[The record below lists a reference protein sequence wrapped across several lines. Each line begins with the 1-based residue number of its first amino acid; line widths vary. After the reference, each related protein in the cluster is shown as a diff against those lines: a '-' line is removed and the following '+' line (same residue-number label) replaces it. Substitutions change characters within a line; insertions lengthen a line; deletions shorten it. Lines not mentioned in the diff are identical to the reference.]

1 MSDIFDVKDRAI
13 AAAKASLG
21 TNWNTVANSAV
32 PQIEALLQLTWEIE
46 KGKGSFRSGE
56 YESLLATQKST
67 FVAVLATYEAISEEI
82 AWQALNAAFAVILSG
97 VRKLL

>member
-1 MSDIFDVKDRAI
+1 MSDIFDLRDSAI
-13 AAAKASLG
+13 NAAKNALG
-21 TNWNTVANSAV
+21 ANWNTVANGAV

-56 YESLLATQKST
+56 YESLLASQKST
-67 FVAVLATYEAISEEI
+67 FVAVLTTYEAITEEI
-82 AWQALNAAFAVILSG
+82 AWQALNAALGVILSG

>member
-1 MSDIFDVKDRAI
+1 MSDIFDLRDSAI
-13 AAAKASLG
+13 NAAKNSLG
-21 TNWNTVANSAV
+21 ANWNTVANGAV

-56 YESLLATQKST
+56 YESLLASQKST
-67 FVAVLATYEAISEEI
+67 FVAVLTTYEAITEEI
-82 AWQALNAAFAVILSG
+82 AWQALNAAFGVIFNG

>member
-1 MSDIFDVKDRAI
+1 MSDIFDLRDSAI
-13 AAAKASLG
+13 NAAKASLG

-32 PQIEALLQLTWEIE
+32 PQIEALLQVTWEIE
-46 KGKGSFRSGE
+46 KGKSDFRSGE

-67 FVAVLATYEAISEEI
+67 FVAVLTTYEAITTEI
-82 AWQALNAAFAVILSG
+82 AWQALNAAFTVILSG